1 MWYEDRHSGQEGYA
15 VATSPT
21 AENGDSDGA
30 GDFNILVDD
39 DGAAYR
45 VRDGFVV
52 VRLSDDYLS
61 STAS

>member
-1 MWYEDRHSGQEGYA
+1 

-30 GDFNILVDD
+30 GDLNILVDD